1 MIDRRRFLS
10 STLLASAGALVG
22 GKAFAL
28 TLREATPAEAEA
40 YRLACQTRNLYHD
53 QLVREVLA
61 ILDGQNLPDDRKQEV
76 LRAMTCPLCGCSLTQ
91 S

>member
-10 STLLASAGALVG
+10 STLLASAGMLAG

-28 TLREATPAEAEA
+28 TLREATPGEAEA
-40 YRLACQTRNLYHD
+40 YQLACQTRNQYHD
-53 QLVREVLA
+53 QLVREVMA
-61 ILDGQNLPDDRKQEV
+61 ILDGQGVAEEQKQEV
-76 LRAMTCPLCGCSLTQ
+76 LRAMTCPLCGCTLAQ